1 MNEFDDINLPAD
13 FDDLSK
19 HAPLLEKIRA
29 KGEGFVVPEEYFGE
43 SATLTVISNCRLS
56 VVCKENSGL
65 TVPENY
71 FEKLAENIIAI
82 AGLSSAYNGQLTTD
96 NRKLTIEPFK
106 IPDDYFEEM
115 DETIRTKLSLDNL
128 KQDEGFAVP
137 SAYFESF
144 SNKII
149 THVAVDELGKGS
161 DAEVPPGYFDT
172 LADKI
177 SACIAEEEG
186 TIPTKE
192 HGKIIV
198 FAEIMKRYAR
208 PVSVAASVALLVA
221 VSIWFFNRG
230 EEKIE
235 MAKINPPQQNIQP
248 VIPLPTKDSVVVIKT
263 QENIV
268 VQPKIKKHKQLN
280 QQQQEIVKEVSS
292 GDVLEQLD
300 LLDENIVADFVA
312 NQNPEIVSPTQ
323 DQTLN
328 EEMLNYLLEN
338 GTDPSDINK

>member
-1 MNEFDDINLPAD
+1 MTEYNEHNLPAD

-29 KGEGFVVPEEYFGE
+29 KEEGFVVPEEYFGE

-82 AGLSSAYNGQLTTD
+82 VGLSSAYNGQLTTD

-137 SAYFESF
+137 SAYFENF
-144 SNKII
+144 SDKII
-149 THVAVDELGKGS
+149 THVAVDEAGKGTVA
-161 DAEVPPGYFDT
+161 DIPPGYFDT

-177 SACIAEEEG
+177 SARIAEEEG

-268 VQPKIKKHKQLN
+268 VQPKIKKQKPLN
-280 QQQQEIVKEVSS
+280 QQQQQIVKEVSS
-292 GDVLEQLD
+292 DDVLEQLY
-300 LLDENIVADFVA
+300 LLDESMVADYIT
-312 NQNPEIVSPTQ
+312 NQNQELVSPPQ
-323 DQTLN
+323 DESLN
-328 EEMLNYLLEN
+328 DEILKYLLDN
-338 GTDPSDINK
+338 GTVPSDINK